1 MSTGQFRLKKPL
13 RGAGEAEVWGLC
25 TQQVCRGQ
33 SPAEGL
39 GAKSPRSCG
48 INALLQHAVTV
59 NTPSRYAANI
69 YTIQYDTS
77 REDRVADNDRIL
89 IIVIIIIISSIP
101 SPLTLSFQA

>member
-1 MSTGQFRLKKPL
+1 MNECFIYKHRYNRLKTVNSRTVSTGQFRLKKHL

-25 TQQVCRGQ
+25 TQRVCRGQ

-69 YTIQYDTS
+69 YTIRYDTS
-77 REDRVADNDRIL
+77 REDRVAL
-89 IIVIIIIISSIP
+89 
-101 SPLTLSFQA
+101 